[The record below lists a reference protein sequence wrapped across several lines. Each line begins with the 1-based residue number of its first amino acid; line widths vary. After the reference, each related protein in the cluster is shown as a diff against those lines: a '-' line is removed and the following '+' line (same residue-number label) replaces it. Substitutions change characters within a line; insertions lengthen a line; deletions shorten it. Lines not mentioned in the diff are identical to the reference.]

1 MTSRSLPLSK
11 SAYTT
16 RPNPRAV
23 LTTLHAMFGQ
33 TTLSPADTVLDALIS
48 SQVVDW
54 SSPTGGDK
62 RAGKIGLMSAAE
74 PVVDAVDGRDALF
87 PPGTKDV
94 A

>member
-1 MTSRSLPLSK
+1 M
-11 SAYTT
+11 
-16 RPNPRAV
+16 
-23 LTTLHAMFGQ
+23 TTLHATIGR
-33 TTLSPADTVLDALIS
+33 TTSSPADTVLDALIS

-54 SSPTGGDK
+54 SSPTGGDN

-74 PVVDAVDGRDALF
+74 PVVDAVGGRDALF